1 MDKTQKDIVLQIDN
15 LNKKFGQ
22 FQALK
27 NLTFSVQKGE
37 LFGFLGVNG
46 AGKTTTLNIV
56 LGFLKADSGN
66 VLINNKNVD
75 DFPEYIRNQI
85 GIVFQN
91 SILDDYL
98 SVKENLYEKACLYL
112 KDKKEVIKNKVQE
125 LINLF
130 ELNEF
135 EKKLYK
141 DLSGGQKRRVD
152 LARALVHSPDILFLD
167 EPTTGLDPNSRK
179 LVWKILNNLR
189 KQKLLTIILT
199 THYMEEATNC
209 DHVIVLHKGEI
220 LAQGT
225 VDDLKNKYTY
235 ARLKIYSKKNNNL
248 EEYIQKT
255 NKEFVFQ
262 NNCYVINF
270 KNTKQISDY
279 LYKHH
284 QTFNDIEII
293 KGDMD
298 DVFISIVSK

>member
-179 LVWKILNNLR
+179 LV
-189 KQKLLTIILT
+189 
-199 THYMEEATNC
+199 
-209 DHVIVLHKGEI
+209 
-220 LAQGT
+220 
-225 VDDLKNKYTY
+225 
-235 ARLKIYSKKNNNL
+235 
-248 EEYIQKT
+248 
-255 NKEFVFQ
+255 
-262 NNCYVINF
+262 
-270 KNTKQISDY
+270 
-279 LYKHH
+279 
-284 QTFNDIEII
+284 
-293 KGDMD
+293 
-298 DVFISIVSK
+298 